1 MNTFSYF
8 DQCDRMMI
16 AYGIEIVDCFN
27 EGKLNRLMNLFHV
40 TVFCDAVAGT
50 TFILN
55 IVRFLH
61 RSESLKLF

>member
-1 MNTFSYF
+1 
-8 DQCDRMMI
+8 MMI

-27 EGKLNRLMNLFHV
+27 EGKLNRLMNLVYV
-40 TVFCDAVAGT
+40 TVFYEAVAGT

-61 RSESLKLF
+61 SSESLKLF